1 MTFLNQAESKIR
13 KLPTWQP
20 CDSLIVAVMLWP
32 NLITNSFAVNITPIM
47 AGEARGGVLGDYS
60 HTTNKPKNVEIIK
73 EINVEEFKNILMF
86 YFS

>member
-13 KLPTWQP
+13 KLRTWQP

-32 NLITNSFAVNITPIM
+32 NLITNSIVVNITPIM
-47 AGEARGGVLGDYS
+47 AGEARGGLLVDYS
-60 HTTNKPKNVEIIK
+60 HATNKPINVEIIR
-73 EINVEEFKNILMF
+73 EIDVEEFKNILMY